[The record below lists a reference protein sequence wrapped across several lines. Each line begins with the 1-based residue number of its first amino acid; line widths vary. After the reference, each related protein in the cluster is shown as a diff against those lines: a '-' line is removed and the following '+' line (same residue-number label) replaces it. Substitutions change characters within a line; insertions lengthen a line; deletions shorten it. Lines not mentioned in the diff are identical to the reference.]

1 MIQEMIKSGNYP
13 PVLLMFG
20 EEDFLVQDSAQKLYN
35 AASALDTTQ
44 MNCEILDAETT
55 PLDKVLGLARSFPMM
70 SEKRVIWVKHCDKYA
85 SAKTKGGADIMA
97 DYLSDPL
104 PSTFLLLTAT
114 LSSASGMGA
123 AKAKDEASIKRKIS
137 AQKSPFN
144 KLLQG
149 ASWIEYP
156 AMKDKQLL
164 TWLLDTCKKQK
175 IEIESHVAEFLVMRA
190 SNSVRELSAELE
202 KVLTYVG
209 GVGGVG
215 GKSKVTEEDVLAV
228 VGSERS
234 NNVFELQRAIGR
246 ADGAKAMTIITKMMI
261 SERQEMLILT
271 MLTRYF
277 VSLLKLIDVR
287 GSNDRQLMARTAGI
301 PPFAVGD
308 HLSAIDAL
316 GVRRIEHALFE
327 LRSSEATLKSIS
339 TDPVLVLQTMLS
351 KILR

>member
-20 EEDFLVQDSAQKLYN
+20 EEDFLVQDAAQKLYN

-104 PSTFLLLTAT
+104 PTTFLLLTAT

-123 AKAKDEASIKRKIS
+123 AKAKDEASIKRKVA

-164 TWLLDTCKKQK
+164 TWLMDTCKTQK
-175 IEIESHVAEFLVMRA
+175 IEIELHVAEFLVMRA

-209 GVGGVG
+209 G

-246 ADGAKAMTIITKMMI
+246 ADGAKAMTIITKMMM

-308 HLSAIDAL
+308 HLSALDAL
-316 GVRRIEHALFE
+316 GVRRIENALHE
-327 LRSSEATLKSIS
+327 LRASEATLKSVS
-339 TDPVLVLQTMLS
+339 TDPMLVLQTMLS